1 MSASA
6 TRVFQMTP
14 ASLRR
19 IAAVWWPLAAS
30 WLLMSLEGPAL
41 SAFVARLANPEI
53 HLAAYGSVV
62 FPLALI
68 IESPIIMLLAASTAL
83 SRDWASFVK
92 VRRFMMRA
100 SAILTALH
108 ALVAFTPLYYVVVQG
123 LIGAPEEIVQPARLG
138 LRIMLPW
145 TWSIAYR
152 RFHQGVLIRFGR
164 SRSVSVGTL
173 IRLLADLTVLACG
186 FAIGTLPGTVV
197 ATGAVAAG
205 VISEAAFIG
214 LRARPIVSG
223 VLRQAPPV
231 EPALAW
237 RDFFAFY
244 VPLAMTSLLSLLMQP
259 IGAAGLSRM
268 PDALSSLAA
277 WPVVSGLV
285 FMLRS
290 VGMAY
295 NEVVVALLDERGA
308 WRNLRR
314 FAVLLAIALTGLLL
328 VMAATPLAGFWFRT
342 VSGLNPAL
350 SDLAKRAIW
359 YALPIPALTAVYSW
373 YQGVLVHSRHTRGIT
388 EAVILF
394 LLVTSGLMA
403 AGVAWGKATGIY
415 VAWGALGLGT
425 LVQTAWLAIRSRPA
439 LRAVRT
445 GDG

>member
-1 MSASA
+1 
-6 TRVFQMTP
+6 MTDGTAETSP
-14 ASLRR
+14 DVSLKR
-19 IAAVWWPLAAS
+19 IAATWWPLAAS

-41 SAFVARLANPEI
+41 SAFVARLADPEI

-83 SRDWASFVK
+83 SKDWASFVK

-108 ALVAFTPLYYVVVQG
+108 ALVAFTPLYHVVMRG
-123 LIGAPEEIVQPARLG
+123 LIGAPEEVIQPARLG
-138 LRIMLPW
+138 LCIMLPW

-152 RFHQGVLIRFGR
+152 RFHQGVLIRFGW

-173 IRLLADLTVLACG
+173 VRLLADLAVLACG
-186 FAIGTLPGTVV
+186 YAIGTLPGTAVATAAV
-197 ATGAVAAG
+197 ATGV
-205 VISEAAFIG
+205 VSEAAFIG
-214 LRARPIVSG
+214 LRARPIVNG
-223 VLRQAPPV
+223 PLRRSPPV
-231 EPALAW
+231 EPALTW
-237 RDFFAFY
+237 RNFFAFY
-244 VPLAMTSLLSLLMQP
+244 IPLAMTSLLSLLMQP

-290 VGMAY
+290 AGMAY

-314 FAVLLAIALTGLLL
+314 FAILLAALLSGLLL
-328 VMAATPLAGFWFRT
+328 ALAATPLAEFWFRT
-342 VSGLNPAL
+342 LSGLNL
-350 SDLAKRAIW
+350 SLAELAKRAIW

-388 EAVILF
+388 EAVVIF
-394 LLVTSGLMA
+394 LAITSGLMA
-403 AGVAWGKATGIY
+403 AGVAWGRTTGIY
-415 VAWGALGLGT
+415 VAWAALGIGT
-425 LVQTAWLAIRSRPA
+425 LAQTAWLAMRTRLAI
-439 LRAVRT
+439 LAVRAR
-445 GDG
+445 DS

>member
-1 MSASA
+1 MSVSTASISY
-6 TRVFQMTP
+6 T
-14 ASLRR
+14 ASVPLRR
-19 IAAVWWPLAAS
+19 IAATWWPLAAS

-83 SRDWASFVK
+83 SRDWASFAK
-92 VRRFMMRA
+92 VRRFMMWT
-100 SAILTALH
+100 SAMLTALH

-123 LIGAPEEIVQPARLG
+123 LIGAPEEVVQPARIG

-152 RFHQGVLIRFGR
+152 RFHQGVLIRFGC

-173 IRLLADLTVLACG
+173 IRLVADLAVLACG

-197 ATGAVAAG
+197 ATGAVATG
-205 VISEAAFIG
+205 VISEAAFVG
-214 LRARPIVSG
+214 LRARPIVNG
-223 VLRQAPPV
+223 ALRRASPV
-231 EPALAW
+231 EPALTW

-268 PDALSSLAA
+268 PDALSSLAT

-295 NEVVVALLDERGA
+295 NEVVVALLDEQGA

-314 FAVLLAIALTGLLL
+314 FAVLLAIALSGLLL
-328 VMAATPLAGFWFRT
+328 VLAATPLAEFWFHT

-388 EAVILF
+388 EAVVLF
-394 LLVTSGLMA
+394 LAITSGLMA
-403 AGVAWGKATGIY
+403 AGVAWGRATGIY
-415 VAWGALGLGT
+415 VAWGALGVGT
-425 LVQTAWLAIRSRPA
+425 LAQTAWLAFRSRPA
-439 LRAVRT
+439 LRAVRE
-445 GDG
+445 GDA